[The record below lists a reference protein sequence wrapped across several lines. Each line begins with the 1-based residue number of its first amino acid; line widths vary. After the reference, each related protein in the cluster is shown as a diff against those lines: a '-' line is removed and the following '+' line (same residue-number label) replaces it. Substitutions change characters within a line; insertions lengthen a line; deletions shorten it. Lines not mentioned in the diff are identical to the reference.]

1 MRKGKGMLRWSFL
14 LLTVILWT
22 GQLAAQDTVSNEV
35 LRLINAARNAAGVPP
50 LVWNEQLA
58 AAAQDHSRDMAQQG
72 ALSHV
77 GSDGSQFWERA
88 ARAGYVMVTGAQ
100 NVLARVDLSAQNTV
114 SQWQQNEANNANL
127 LNPDYQE
134 VGFAFARGSD
144 GTVYYTLLLGQ
155 RVGFSTPTPT
165 EMVDLSATHTPIERP
180 PSATA
185 APTTAQIIP
194 PIIPTDTA
202 APLSTRDPLVLT
214 LAAPLP
220 MATLDPRL
228 SVMPPPRPTLAF
240 TPTEAA
246 PQAGLRLFISRETVT
261 IQATG
266 VDEIDLSDVVLVS
279 ERGQLPLTRFDNGFL
294 TAPLATFPALDCLQV
309 WIAAVNQVLPRPA
322 QCGVRHSWLVV
333 TEPAAFW
340 VDVDTFRVE
349 RNGAVIGRCSVNPD
363 SPTVCDVALN
373 TTGVMLPTATAAQP
387 SSAVVNA
394 GVVRLL
400 ISEDGVTLQNLTGNS
415 LDVSAYVFVGGSG
428 RFVASAWRTPELSRP
443 LEAIPGG
450 DCLQVWAV
458 GVTNLPKPETCRF
471 RHGWV
476 VVPSSR
482 QFWGDG
488 SFQVFDGD
496 RLLGQCAAGQAICDL
511 RP

>member
-1 MRKGKGMLRWSFL
+1 MLRWSCL

-22 GQLAAQDTVSNEV
+22 GQLVAQDTISNEV
-35 LRLINAARNAAGVPP
+35 IRLINEARDASGVPP
-50 LVWNEQLA
+50 LFWNEQLA

-100 NVLARVDLSAQNTV
+100 NVLARADLSAQNTV

-134 VGFAFARGSD
+134 VGFAFARSSD

-155 RVGFSTPTPT
+155 RVAFNTPTPPETAAPSATQPLT
-165 EMVDLSATHTPIERP
+165 EMPVAV
-180 PSATA
+180 TA
-185 APTTAQIIP
+185 APTAV
-194 PIIPTDTA
+194 PITPTNTA
-202 APLSTRDPLVLT
+202 APLPTRDPLVLT

-228 SVMPPPRPTLAF
+228 SVTPPPRATLAA
-240 TPTEAA
+240 TPQ
-246 PQAGLRLFISRETVT
+246 PPRSQIGLRLFISQETVT

-266 VDEIDLSDVVLVS
+266 VDDVDLSDIVLVS

-294 TAPLATFPALDCLQV
+294 TAPLAAFPPLDCLQV
-309 WIAAVNQVLPRPA
+309 WSATVTQVLPRPA
-322 QCGVRHSWLVV
+322 QCGVRHSWIVV

-363 SPTVCDVALN
+363 SPTVCDVALD

-415 LDVSAYVFVGGSG
+415 LDVSAYAFVGGDG
-428 RFVASAWRTPELSRP
+428 RFMASAWRTPELSRP